1 MKFKVVEVT
10 VENTTVLDQST
21 NEIIKIDN
29 NTSDLYLK
37 AIVEKVD
44 NYDLVKDDMFNIQG
58 IDLSKLSSYIQ
69 V

>member
-1 MKFKVVEVT
+1 MKNLKFKVVEVT
-10 VENTTVLDQST
+10 VENTTVLNKLT

-44 NYDLVKDDMFNIQG
+44 NYDLVKDDMFS
-58 IDLSKLSSYIQ
+58 L
-69 V
+69 

>member
-37 AIVEKVD
+37 SIVEKVD

-58 IDLSKLSSYIQ
+58 IDLSKSSSYIQ

>member
-1 MKFKVVEVT
+1 MRNLKFKVVEVT
-10 VENTTVLDQST
+10 VENTTVLNKLT

-44 NYDLVKDDMFNIQG
+44 NYDLVKDDMFS
-58 IDLSKLSSYIQ
+58 L
-69 V
+69 